1 MRVADGARSDGKMRW
16 AMQGETMS
24 EHQAMKPRLL
34 LVEDDPISS
43 LFMVAALEAMP
54 AQVDSADS
62 VASALSLQ
70 GGHDL
75 WLLDANLPDG
85 RGVDLLAA
93 LRKRSPGTP
102 ALAHTADDSPALHAE
117 LQAAGFDAVLVK
129 PLTTARLQQAVRSR
143 LSYGPA
149 ASMRVEESSKD
160 FHQLPRW
167 DHATALAALNGN
179 HEHVVTLR
187 GMFLEELG
195 RQHDDILSALRAT
208 DHQEAKKILH
218 QLKASSGFVG
228 ALRLNAAA
236 AALEKSLGDPV
247 ALEDFSASVRDTRS

>member
-1 MRVADGARSDGKMRW
+1 
-16 AMQGETMS
+16 
-24 EHQAMKPRLL
+24 MKPRLL
-34 LVEDDPISS
+34 LVEDDSVSS

-62 VASALSLQ
+62 IVSALSLQ
-70 GGHDL
+70 GPHDL

-85 RGVDLLAA
+85 RGVDLLAE
-93 LRKRSPGTP
+93 LRKRSPRTP

-129 PLTTARLQQAVRSR
+129 PLTTSRLQQAVRSR
-143 LSYGPA
+143 LGFGPA
-149 ASMRVEESSKD
+149 GSLRVQESGES
-160 FHQLPRW
+160 FHQLPLW

-179 HEHVVTLR
+179 QEHVVTLR
-187 GMFLEELG
+187 GLFLEELD
-195 RQHDDILSALRAT
+195 RQHDDILSALQTA
-208 DHQEAKKILH
+208 DLQGAKKILH

-236 AALEKSLGDPV
+236 VALEKSLDDPV
-247 ALEDFSASVRDTRS
+247 ALERFSAILRDTRT